1 VAAAQAAESKGF
13 SVTVPARCA
22 TTKQLAGLA
31 ASGHAQPM
39 TTCVRILAAIG
50 IGLAIAIPSAAQAQ
64 RGEGAYR
71 SGDYPRAAKSVG
83 PAAERGNARAQAYLG
98 FMYQYG
104 RGVPQNYERA
114 QYWYRRAAEQG
125 NATGQKLL
133 GLLLDKGLG
142 TETNHIG
149 AHVWLNLAAARTK
162 GVEHEDNIRL
172 RDAVASKMSLGQL
185 ADAQYLASTW
195 FPKPER

>member
-1 VAAAQAAESKGF
+1 M
-13 SVTVPARCA
+13 
-22 TTKQLAGLA
+22 A
-31 ASGHAQPM
+31 ASRHAPPM

-50 IGLAIAIPSAAQAQ
+50 IGLVFAIPAQAQ
-64 RGEGAYR
+64 RGDVAYR
-71 SGDYPRAAKSVG
+71 TGDYPRAVKSFG

-104 RGVPQNYERA
+104 RGVPQNYGLA

-142 TETNHIG
+142 TETNHVG

-162 GVEHEDNIRL
+162 GAEHEDNIRL

-185 ADAQYLASTW
+185 ADAQYLASMW
-195 FPKPER
+195 FAKPER